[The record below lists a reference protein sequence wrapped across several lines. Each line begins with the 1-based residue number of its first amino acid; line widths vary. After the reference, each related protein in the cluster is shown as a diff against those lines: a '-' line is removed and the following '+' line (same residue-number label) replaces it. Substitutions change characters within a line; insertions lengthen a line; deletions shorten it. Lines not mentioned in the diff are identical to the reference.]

1 MRALGMEYSNVVFL
15 FSAIVT
21 GGITLEKI
29 FQAVGRMRATMV
41 SMIAGFVT
49 NIVLDPLLIFGI
61 GPFPRMEIAGAALA
75 TGIGQV
81 ITLLVYLI
89 YYVADPLPV
98 KLHKISAPGRG
109 DLRQDLWYR
118 YPGDPEYGPAF
129 SVDLRV
135 EQHSGSIFPGV
146 CAGAGCLL

>member
-15 FSAIVT
+15 FSVIVT

-98 KLHKISAPGRG
+98 KLHKNICVRKGISAAKLTVSASRRP
-109 DLRQDLWYR
+109 
-118 YPGDPEYGPAF
+118 
-129 SVDLRV
+129 
-135 EQHSGSIFPGV
+135 
-146 CAGAGCLL
+146 